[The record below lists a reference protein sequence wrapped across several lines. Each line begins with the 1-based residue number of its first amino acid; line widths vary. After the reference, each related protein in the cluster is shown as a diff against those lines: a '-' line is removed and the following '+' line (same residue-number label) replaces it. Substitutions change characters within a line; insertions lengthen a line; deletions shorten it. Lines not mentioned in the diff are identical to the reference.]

1 MLFLVKECRFHFQL
15 SYKTNS
21 VVRLK
26 YGTAP
31 YIFSHVTNIK
41 YQHRKDLLTTLF

>member
-1 MLFLVKECRFHFQL
+1 MSFPLPIKLKMTSYRVIIFLK
-15 SYKTNS
+15 
-21 VVRLK
+21 LK

-31 YIFSHVTNIK
+31 YIFSHVTKIE